1 MKTLFIILIFFF
13 CKANVQAQFGPE
25 AVAHFSLQPR
35 VGINDEKYL
44 IGGIDNALQFT
55 HFEYALCLI
64 MDKYEACYFSLRVG
78 YGIPIGTKIQVMP
91 LVARAYKYV
100 SSDKTEY
107 TVGDNY
113 WAWDYGIRFKKNLF
127 FLQVDYLEQFQF
139 TVGAA
144 IR

>member
-1 MKTLFIILIFFF
+1 MKKLLPALFLLTRL
-13 CKANVQAQFGPE
+13 CVYGQFGDE
-25 AVAHFSLQPR
+25 SIVHFSLQPR
-35 VGINDEKYL
+35 IGMNMEKYL
-44 IGGIDNALQFT
+44 IGGIDNAFQFT
-55 HFEYALCLI
+55 HFEYALSLM

-78 YGIPIGTKIQVMP
+78 YGINIGTSIQVMP

-107 TVGDNY
+107 TRGANY
-113 WAWDYGIRFKKNLF
+113 WVWDCGLRLKRNKF
-127 FLQVDYLEQFQF
+127 FIQADYLEQFQF